1 MGSLYTVT
9 VLSTDPPYS
18 QYTGTGERVFYEYGW
33 DWTGEPVYV
42 EVDGLP
48 VTFTQQ
54 TTGVMLDVAPAL
66 GVSIVIYRK
75 TEITQE
81 RDFTAFDAFEA
92 YWTEDALDKLILLK
106 QEAGQYRAALN
117 LATDRNVER
126 VRLVNDK
133 GTDPDIFIWNTD
145 MAGVFSGEATDNPP
159 LIGSYVD
166 KPDDFVYL
174 IWGPN
179 FDIQEFTTT
188 LYPVEASEGI
198 VFNTDVDVISL
209 DEISTD
215 EMDFETQFVSGQLI
229 ETLLTAPEQNDE
241 IDFETQ
247 FVSGQLIETLLTAPE
262 QNDEMD
268 FETQYISGDLV
279 ERLVTTYSPDHGL
292 LMDIDLDSANCSL
305 DPV

>member
-1 MGSLYTVT
+1 MT

-33 DWTGEPVYV
+33 DWAGEPVYV

-75 TEITQE
+75 TDITQE

-117 LATDRNVER
+117 LAVDRNVER

-133 GTDPDIFIWNTD
+133 GTDPDIFIWNTN

-179 FDIQEFTTT
+179 FDIQEFSTT
-188 LYPVEASEGI
+188 LYPIESIEGI
-198 VFNTDVDVISL
+198 AFGIGL
-209 DEISTD
+209 DFGLTQNVPEDTYSFSYGFDGGSITQILLDGPTPDDTWSFSYGFDGGFITQILLDGPTPDDSYSFSYGFDGGEI
-215 EMDFETQFVSGQLI
+215 Q
-229 ETLLTAPEQNDE
+229 
-241 IDFETQ
+241 
-247 FVSGQLIETLLTAPE
+247 
-262 QNDEMD
+262 
-268 FETQYISGDLV
+268 DL
-279 ERLVTTYSPDHGL
+279 LVTTYSPDHGL
-292 LMDIDLDSANCSL
+292 LMAIDLDAANTSL